1 MKEAIPPV
9 LAFGF
14 EQMKLHTIMG
24 SANPENTSSCL
35 MIERNGFKR
44 EGTLRQSWFFNGVYS
59 DSAIY
64 GMLEEDYFAKS

>member
-1 MKEAIPPV
+1 
-9 LAFGF
+9 
-14 EQMKLHTIMG
+14 MKLHTIMG

-35 MIERNGFKR
+35 MMERNGFNR
-44 EGTLRQSWFFNGVYS
+44 EGTLRQSWFFNGVCS